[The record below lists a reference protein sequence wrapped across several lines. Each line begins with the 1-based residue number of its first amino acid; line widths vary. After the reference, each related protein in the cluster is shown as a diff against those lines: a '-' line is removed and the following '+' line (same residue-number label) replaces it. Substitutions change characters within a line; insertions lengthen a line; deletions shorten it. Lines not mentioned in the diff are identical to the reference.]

1 MNKSDLANISLLMV
15 EDDLTFST
23 MLSTWLRKKGFEVC
37 TASSVGA
44 AIKLLRQ
51 PEGNAP
57 QLVLSDLR
65 MPDHDGLYLLRW
77 LRTQGMN
84 TPFIIMTSYAD
95 VQNAVEAMKLGAND
109 YISKPVQPDLLLQK
123 IGDALSARTQCH
135 TEAQRHSPRWWV
147 CQVSLPLLHSR
158 LPTPPATPPHR
169 QAPGH

>member
-1 MNKSDLANISLLMV
+1 MV

-23 MLSTWLRKKGFEVC
+23 MLSTWLRKKGFEVR

-109 YISKPVQPDLLLQK
+109 YISKPVQPDLLLQ
-123 IGDALSARTQCH
+123 R
-135 TEAQRHSPRWWV
+135 
-147 CQVSLPLLHSR
+147 
-158 LPTPPATPPHR
+158 
-169 QAPGH
+169 